1 MDFGRRLQTRFG
13 IGTIS
18 ATFLK
23 GLQSIKAFVDGITA
37 AVIGALAGA
46 VAIIAI
52 RNITD
57 IPTALIA
64 LTSIFIL
71 IYLKKIKEP
80 YIILLAA
87 ITGLI
92 LKTFL

>member
-1 MDFGRRLQTRFG
+1 M
-13 IGTIS
+13 
-18 ATFLK
+18 
-23 GLQSIKAFVDGITA
+23 QSIKAFVDGITA